1 MVPMLS
7 RKVTST
13 GWMIISLTKLSLTKS
28 IETSRMT
35 FLIIISDK
43 TAHKLIKG
51 FRVTKEKS

>member
-1 MVPMLS
+1 MLS

-35 FLIIISDK
+35 FLIITSDK